1 MDELPDCLNVCKT
14 GCMIVNALVNH
25 IMYADDLV
33 VFSPSS
39 ADLLQLLNLCSDYG
53 LEHEHYILY
62 NPDKSVVMICRTKED
77 KSVHFPV
84 FKLSK
89 KRFTVC
95 TKVKYLGHIFTER
108 MTDNEDI
115 ERQRRIMYMQIYTF
129 T

>member
-1 MDELPDCLNVCKT
+1 MSPILFNLYMDELPDCLNVCKT

-25 IMYADDLV
+25 IIYADDLV

-39 ADLLQLLNLCSDYG
+39 ADLQQLLNLCSDYG

-89 KRFTVC
+89 KSHCVC
-95 TKVKYLGHIFTER
+95 KSKIPWTYYH
-108 MTDNEDI
+108 
-115 ERQRRIMYMQIYTF
+115 
-129 T
+129 